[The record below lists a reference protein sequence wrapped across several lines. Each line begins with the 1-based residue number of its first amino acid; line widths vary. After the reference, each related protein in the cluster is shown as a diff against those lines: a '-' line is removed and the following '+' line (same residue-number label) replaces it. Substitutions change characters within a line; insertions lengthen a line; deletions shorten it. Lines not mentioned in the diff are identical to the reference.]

1 MPVQPASGTMKAAE
15 TSPQR
20 AAASSPSAT
29 PQEPA
34 PTQQL
39 SAGLQAQD
47 CSGAAQEGGQ
57 VMGQQATGEQATGE
71 QVTGEQVTGEQ
82 VTGEQEQQQQQGYAM
97 THQEGLAL
105 VAAIQSMG
113 AAAVSSIQNLAHGG
127 TQGPVHVAAGPPPQQ
142 QLHYQTHHQ
151 QVQVSDQ
158 QQQQQQQPQQQQQEV
173 DYSMTD
179 QEARA
184 FMAAIK
190 AQGEAARNS
199 LHDLANSGAKDLSP

>member
-71 QVTGEQVTGEQ
+71 QVTGEQEQ
-82 VTGEQEQQQQQGYAM
+82 RQQEMQQQQQGYAM